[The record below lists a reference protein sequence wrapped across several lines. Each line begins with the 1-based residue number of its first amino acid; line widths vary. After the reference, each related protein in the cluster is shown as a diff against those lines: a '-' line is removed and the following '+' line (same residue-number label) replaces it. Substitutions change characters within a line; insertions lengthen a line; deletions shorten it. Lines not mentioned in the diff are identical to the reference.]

1 MLSVWPRSVT
11 AMTSITDPRV
21 REFLSAGTRTGKL
34 GYLASDGRPLVAP
47 IWFLVEGDE
56 IVFNT
61 GADTAKGK
69 SIRRDPRVVL
79 TVDLEQPPYG
89 FVQVQGIA
97 SVDEDP
103 AELVRTATEI
113 AARYMGRERAEEFG
127 TRNGVPGELI
137 VRVTP
142 NKVIAA
148 FDMTA

>member
-1 MLSVWPRSVT
+1 MLSVRPRSVT

-69 SIRRDPRVVL
+69 SIRRDPRVAL
-79 TVDLEQPPYG
+79 TVDLEEPPYG

-103 AELVRTATEI
+103 AELLRTATELG
-113 AARYMGRERAEEFG
+113 ARYMGRDRAEEFG
-127 TRNGVPGELI
+127 ARNGVPGELI

>member
-1 MLSVWPRSVT
+1 
-11 AMTSITDPRV
+11 MTSITDPRV

-61 GADTAKGK
+61 GAGTAKGK

-79 TVDLEQPPYG
+79 TVDLEQAPYG

-113 AARYMGRERAEEFG
+113 GARYMGRERAEEFG